1 MGPDGI
7 RLDNP
12 VHVNVELSPLA
23 EGEKVG
29 RLVIEYRPLY

>member
-12 VHVNVELSPLA
+12 VHVDVELSPLA
-23 EGEKVG
+23 EGEKVS
-29 RLVIEYRPLY
+29 RLVTKYRLLY